1 MKSSGYQLVFDQVGL
16 GKGSLTR
23 TIVVELNGVRVREA
37 SRSLE
42 PLRGLDTIL
51 TTTNQID
58 NSLGVE
64 PSSFID
70 SLKEDLIQF
79 VELGSVLSIV
89 DRRLINRLEGNH
101 VRLATQLGA
110 NLIPEPIELL
120 LNHGKVGS

>member
-1 MKSSGYQLVFDQVGL
+1 M
-16 GKGSLTR
+16 
-23 TIVVELNGVRVREA
+23 ELNGIRVREA

-64 PSSFID
+64 SSGIIN
-70 SLKEDLIQF
+70 SLKEDLVQF
-79 VELGSVLSIV
+79 VEFGSVLSIV
-89 DRRLINRLEGNH
+89 DRRLIKRLEGNH

-110 NLIPEPIELL
+110 NLIPESIEFL
-120 LNHGKVGS
+120 LNHRKVGS